1 MVNRSPEGWQ
11 YHRTLLGLILSVPP
25 THSGEVGRLA
35 LPVSLPGQPHFA
47 IPSLGWTVS
56 LTYHI
61 QGILFL
67 FPFLVILDPEGVIL
81 SRGGH

>member
-1 MVNRSPEGWQ
+1 MVNSSREGGQ

-25 THSGEVGRLA
+25 THSGEVGQLA
-35 LPVSLPGQPHFA
+35 LPVSIPVLPHFA

-61 QGILFL
+61 QGILSL
-67 FPFLVILDPEGVIL
+67 FPLQVILDPEGVVL
-81 SRGGH
+81 PRGGH